1 MKVQTFPQESVFVSR
16 NVCLQGVCVYLLECL
31 FACECVSR
39 GVCICGS
46 APAVFGFLRVYD
58 LYVFRRVCV
67 QEFVCAVFV
76 GRFWAYMGSVVDS
89 MSEAYAG
96 IFSVGLFL

>member
-1 MKVQTFPQESVFVSR
+1 MSSRSVCVSAGVFVCMR
-16 NVCLQGVCVYLLECL
+16 VCKQGCVYLWECTCSVRL
-31 FACECVSR
+31 FA
-39 GVCICGS
+39 G
-46 APAVFGFLRVYD
+46 VYD